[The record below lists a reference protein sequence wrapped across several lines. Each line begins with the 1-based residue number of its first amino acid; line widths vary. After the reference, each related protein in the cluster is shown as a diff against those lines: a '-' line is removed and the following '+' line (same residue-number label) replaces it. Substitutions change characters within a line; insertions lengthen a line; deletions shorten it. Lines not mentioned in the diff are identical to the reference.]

1 MKEQSLSMK
10 KNHNSTPVSSV
21 CIVAAIMLLFYGV
34 GFTQAKDFNTP
45 PPNAPYQQPAFEGQ
59 TRAPIIEKNVRLNVQ
74 VIADGLVHPWGMDQ
88 LPDDSWLV
96 TERPGR
102 MRLISADGKVSDPIA
117 GLPNVDARG
126 QGGLLDVVVRDD
138 FAQTRQ
144 IWWSYAEPRGKG
156 HNATAVATGILS
168 KDGSKLTDVRVI
180 FRQNPA
186 WNSTAHFGSRLVF
199 DHDGMLFVTTGDRS
213 LPQPRILAQDVGT
226 HIGKVLRIN
235 PAGGPAKGN
244 PQIKGGQ
251 PEIWSYGHRNL
262 QSAALDPD
270 GNLWTVEHGPR
281 GGDELNQPRAGLN
294 YGWPIIT
301 YGLDYNGRAI
311 GKGLT
316 AQDGM
321 EQPVYYWDPV
331 IAPSGMAFY
340 QGELF
345 SEWQGDLLIGGL
357 ASQALVR
364 LTLANGRVTGEARYL
379 QGQGRIRDVDIA
391 KDGAIMILT
400 DAEDGILIR
409 VTPAR

>member
-34 GFTQAKDFNTP
+34 GFTQAQDFNTP

-88 LPDDSWLV
+88 LPDGSWLV

-156 HNATAVATGILS
+156 RNATAVATGILS
-168 KDGSKLTDVRVI
+168 KDGSKFTDVRVI

-213 LPQPRILAQDVGT
+213 LPQPRILA
-226 HIGKVLRIN
+226 
-235 PAGGPAKGN
+235 
-244 PQIKGGQ
+244 
-251 PEIWSYGHRNL
+251 
-262 QSAALDPD
+262 
-270 GNLWTVEHGPR
+270 
-281 GGDELNQPRAGLN
+281 
-294 YGWPIIT
+294 
-301 YGLDYNGRAI
+301 
-311 GKGLT
+311 
-316 AQDGM
+316 
-321 EQPVYYWDPV
+321 
-331 IAPSGMAFY
+331 
-340 QGELF
+340 
-345 SEWQGDLLIGGL
+345 
-357 ASQALVR
+357 
-364 LTLANGRVTGEARYL
+364 
-379 QGQGRIRDVDIA
+379 
-391 KDGAIMILT
+391 
-400 DAEDGILIR
+400 
-409 VTPAR
+409 